1 MINLFGAA
9 LMLLSVS
16 CDTSEDKAE
25 VFPVLLANNV
35 ARFEGNQPGEFSFEV
50 RLEFDHSKPVSVDY
64 YTQDLTAKAGEDY
77 ISSSGTLQF
86 QPGTLSQTIKVGIL
100 ADTLREEDENFE
112 IIFSNPV
119 NASLSSFKI
128 TGSIR
133 NDDTFLPLELDGYIT
148 PSSYPGWNLVW
159 EDDFKQGIDP
169 ANWKFQFGDSGWG
182 NNEWQH
188 YTDRPQNA
196 FVSEGV
202 LVIEARKENFNGSD
216 YTSARMITAGLKE
229 FQYGRV
235 DIRAKLP
242 EGKGIWPALWMLG
255 SDFWTTGWPG
265 CGEID
270 IMEIIGSEPSRLHG
284 TVHWDNGGSYASY
297 GNHTDLPSGK
307 KFSDEFHVFSLIWDE
322 EQIRW
327 LLDDV
332 QFNAIDIRPS
342 GLSEFHQPYFFLFNV
357 AVGGNWPGYPDNTT
371 VFPQRMMVDY
381 IRVFQKS

>member
-1 MINLFGAA
+1 MINLFGMA
-9 LMLLSVS
+9 LLLFSPSCNPDKDNQEVLPSV
-16 CDTSEDKAE
+16 
-25 VFPVLLANNV
+25 LANNV
-35 ARFEGNQPGEFSFEV
+35 AKFEGNQNSEFSFEV
-50 RLEFDHSKPVSVDY
+50 RLEFDHDKPVSVDY
-64 YTQDLTAKAGEDY
+64 YTQDLTAKAGGDY
-77 ISSSGTLQF
+77 VAVSGTLEF
-86 QPGTLSQTIKVGIL
+86 QPGVTSLMIEVPVL

-112 IIFSNPV
+112 IILSNPV
-119 NASLSSFKI
+119 NARLSSLKI

-133 NDDTFLPLELDGYIT
+133 NDDTYLPLELDGYNT
-148 PSSYPGWNLVW
+148 PDNYPGWNLVW
-159 EDDFKQGIDP
+159 EDDFDQGIDP
-169 ANWKFQFGDSGWG
+169 ANWKYQTGATGWG

-188 YTDRPQNA
+188 YTDRPENA

-202 LVIEARKENFNGSD
+202 LVIEARKESYNGSD

-297 GNHTDLPSGK
+297 GNHTDLSSG
-307 KFSDEFHVFSLIWDE
+307 KFSDEFHVFSIIWDE

-332 QFNAIDIRPS
+332 QFNVVDTRPS

-381 IRVFQKS
+381 IRVFQKP